1 MFSFPFVRRSVFDRI
16 KSRSTDQ
23 VRQLSKL
30 KIRCEQLLEENQN
43 IIAELVTR
51 EAEISVLRLDLGKKK
66 KKKKARGS

>member
-51 EAEISVLRLDLGKKK
+51 ESELSAFRSDLGK

>member
-1 MFSFPFVRRSVFDRI
+1 MFRFPFVRRSAFDRT
-16 KSRSTDQ
+16 KSRSMDQ
-23 VRQLSKL
+23 VRQLAKM

>member
-1 MFSFPFVRRSVFDRI
+1 M
-16 KSRSTDQ
+16 DQ
-23 VRQLSKL
+23 VRQLAKL